1 MEKVETLPIKLF
13 VITLHTAGK
22 TIEEIIKESNVAQ
35 KIVLRWIAE
44 FEELK
49 EKRLDVL
56 LNMLKIDS
64 DAKEPFLT
72 VWDRMIINQE
82 RSNLL
87 KENTTFTYTQ
97 EGGKIK
103 ILFFDY
109 PEPLL
114 ERINKIIKNDNIWL
128 MKESE

>member
-22 TIEEIIKESNVAQ
+22 TIEEIIKESNFAQ

-49 EKRLDVL
+49 EKRLDTL
-56 LNMLKIDS
+56 LNVLKVDS
-64 DAKEPFLT
+64 DAKESFFT

-97 EGGKIK
+97 ENGKIK
-103 ILFFDY
+103 ISFFDY
-109 PEPLL
+109 PESLL
-114 ERINKIIKNDNIWL
+114 EKINENIKNDNIWL